1 MRRSLMAL
9 GVPAVALAIAVSACG
24 PPVYDANQN
33 AAMEANAANI
43 VAQMG
48 AGTIHYRGT
57 SEFECPAPEID
68 NRNHWGAVTAEFAST
83 PAWRLYSLD
92 ICVSGGLSRSNSH
105 RGTVSLHEAGHVWAR
120 RIDEI
125 FESNGNAPMDWSPIG
140 GEEAAMDC
148 FAESYSGN
156 PAFTNYRSEP
166 CTPAE
171 IDFVNGVKIYF
182 PPGDG
187 SWRYYG

>member
-9 GVPAVALAIAVSACG
+9 GIPIGLLAIAGNTCT
-24 PPVYDANQN
+24 PVYDTTQN
-33 AAMEANAANI
+33 AVMEANAANI

-48 AGTIHYRGT
+48 AGPIEYRGS
-57 SEFECPAPEID
+57 SEYECPAPEID
-68 NRNHWGAVTAEFAST
+68 NRNHWGAVTPTNYLS
-83 PAWRLYSLD
+83 PSWKVYRLD
-92 ICVSGGLSRSNSH
+92 ICVSGGLSQPNSQ

-125 FESNGNAPMDWSPIG
+125 FESNGNAPMDWSPVG

-148 FAESYSGN
+148 FAESYTGN
-156 PAFTNYRSEP
+156 PAFTNYKSEP

-171 IDFVNGVKIYF
+171 IAFVNAAKVYF
-182 PPGDG
+182 PPGDA
-187 SWRYYG
+187 SWRYHG